1 MTTREYFQT
10 VLDAHISDSMDE
22 ASRQLIQKL
31 DEKNAKRKATPT
43 KEQREAA
50 QRVLLVKGFFEKHT
64 PDEFFTRDDI
74 AAATGMK
81 PAEATAACKTLISV
95 GKVVKG
101 EAKIDKARRVVYSVP
116 EGAQYLDREIEA

>member
-1 MTTREYFQT
+1 MTTREYFQA

-22 ASRQLIQKL
+22 VSRQFIQKL

-50 QRVLLVKGFFEKHT
+50 QRVLLVQGFFEKRSS
-64 PDEFFTRDDI
+64 DEYFTRDDI

-81 PAEATAACKTLISV
+81 PAEATAACKVLIAT

-101 EAKIDKARRVVYSVP
+101 EAKIDKARRVVYSVS
-116 EGAQYLDREIEA
+116 EGPQYLDREIEA

>member
-1 MTTREYFQT
+1 MTTREYFQA

-22 ASRQLIQKL
+22 VSRQFIQKL

-50 QRVLLVKGFFEKHT
+50 QRVLLVEGFFEKHN

-81 PAEATAACKTLISV
+81 PAEATAACITLV
-95 GKVVKG
+95 GMGKVVRG
-101 EAKIDKARRVVYSVP
+101 EAKIGKARRVVYSVP
-116 EGAQYLDREIEA
+116 EGPQYLDREIEA